1 MLQELFGL
9 GKAIDL
15 IYREFSNYNHKL
27 ITLRDYYIKKIEE
40 SIPDCHLNGDRYH
53 RLPGN
58 ANISFKGIDAEEL
71 LLGLDVYGICASA
84 GSACTSGS
92 VEPSHVLLA
101 IGLKEEYIQ
110 GALRCTFGKDNS
122 IDDVDYLIS
131 CINHNIKKLRA

>member
-9 GKAIDL
+9 GRAIEL
-15 IYREFSNYNHKL
+15 IYNDFSEYNHKL

-40 SIPDCHLNGDRYH
+40 NIPECHLNGDRND

-58 ANISFKGIDAEEL
+58 ANISFKGIDAGEL
-71 LLGLDVYGICASA
+71 LLGLDLYGICASA

-92 VEPSHVLLA
+92 VEPSHVLVA
-101 IGLKEEYIQ
+101 IGLKEEYVQ
-110 GALRCTFGKDNS
+110 GALRCTFGKDNT

-131 CINHNIKKLRA
+131 CISHNIKKLKA